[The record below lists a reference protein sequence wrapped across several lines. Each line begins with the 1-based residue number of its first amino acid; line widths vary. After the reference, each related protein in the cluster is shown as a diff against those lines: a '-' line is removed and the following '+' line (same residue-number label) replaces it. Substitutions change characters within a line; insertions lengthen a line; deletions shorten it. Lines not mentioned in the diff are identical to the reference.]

1 MVVECR
7 NMALLRQGAVRYGCR
22 WLGCVGQAEIGGE
35 GSIEKT
41 GEEEI
46 GQKLREIVF
55 CEILV
60 GLSSLR
66 GIKLLLEVKVAWGTK
81 AVRNDRSTDS
91 KKLQK
96 RIYYGEVKGGE
107 KNMKNWEIDDILGIL
122 FDYDEMVVTEFYWRG

>member
-1 MVVECR
+1 
-7 NMALLRQGAVRYGCR
+7 
-22 WLGCVGQAEIGGE
+22 VGEAEIGGE

-60 GLSSLR
+60 GLSSLK

-107 KNMKNWEIDDILGIL
+107 KNMKN
-122 FDYDEMVVTEFYWRG
+122 